1 MDDAVKSNVIDFM
14 EKLRF
19 NGINAEMYLEKTKLG
34 KQFKYAND
42 KGIPIVVVIG
52 SEEVSK
58 GKFQMKFMESGQQ
71 QELEPAYIINALK
84 RL

>member
-1 MDDAVKSNVIDFM
+1 MDSEVKEQVIDFM

-19 NGINAEMYLEKTKLG
+19 NNINAEMYLETSKIG

-52 SEEVSK
+52 SEELK
-58 GKFQMKFMESGQQ
+58 AGKFQMKFMESGKQ